1 MPALNKWPCV
11 YLLDGAGVT
20 GCIGSLYSF
29 TAGNTKLGVFY
40 VNFLGTFDQLYF
52 HLGAMHWDSADTP
65 LSGTRDPTG
74 GLCGYPSVG
83 PTGMGTLRLSL
94 LGTLWL
100 SLCHPLLSS
109 PSGPEGR
116 LGALQRA

>member
-1 MPALNKWPCV
+1 MARIPPLCV
-11 YLLDGAGVT
+11 VIRYGYG
-20 GCIGSLYSF
+20 G
-29 TAGNTKLGVFY
+29 TAGNQPEFSVEVRIFTLVGFIIDGVFNGHL
-40 VNFLGTFDQLYF
+40 VYF

-100 SLCHPLLSS
+100 SLCHPLLSC
-109 PSGPEGR
+109 P
-116 LGALQRA
+116 

>member
-1 MPALNKWPCV
+1 MFSVIARNPSPCADTW
-11 YLLDGAGVT
+11 YGNGGTGVT
-20 GCIGSLYSF
+20 QPVLPADVRIF
-29 TAGNTKLGVFY
+29 TL
-40 VNFLGTFDQLYF
+40 FDSINGAVCYWYCVYF

-74 GLCGYPSVG
+74 ELCGYPSVG

-100 SLCHPLLSS
+100 SLCHPLLSC
-109 PSGPEGR
+109 P
-116 LGALQRA
+116 